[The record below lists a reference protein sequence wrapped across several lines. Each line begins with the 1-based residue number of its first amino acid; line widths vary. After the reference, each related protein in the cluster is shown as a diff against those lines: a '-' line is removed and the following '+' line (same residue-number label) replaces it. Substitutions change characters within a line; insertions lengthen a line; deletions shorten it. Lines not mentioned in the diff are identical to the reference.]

1 MCKFRLSEVFCYPGE
16 IMKAT
21 IHEIVPEI
29 SSRIRDVHGEDM
41 KRQ

>member
-1 MCKFRLSEVFCYPGE
+1 MYKFRLSRAFYYPGE

-29 SSRIRDVHGEDM
+29 SSRVRDVHGEGM